1 MWPSRTMPKKSQTQ
15 DQSFKSKTDMT
26 VMTTPAEEIM
36 IPQNLELRN
45 YTVEEA
51 YFKIIKEC
59 RELLTVFDALRY
71 RTSVTIDHRLSGK
84 EANLQNEWIS
94 YFCDITLTR
103 NKFGYF
109 MIFFSYEEDAIKRF
123 GDKQFNKFLRI
134 LFRCTD
140 IYVTEINIE
149 QCIRIQEI
157 TDLQPFFINR
167 LLADPKDYVSV
178 ITEDKIPS

>member
-1 MWPSRTMPKKSQTQ
+1 MTKKSKIQ
-15 DQSFKSKTDMT
+15 DQLFKSKNDMT
-26 VMTTPAEEIM
+26 VMTTPTEEIM
-36 IPQNLELRN
+36 NPQNLELRN
-45 YTVEEA
+45 HIVEEA

-71 RTSVTIDHRLSGK
+71 RTSVAIDHRMSGK

-94 YFCDITLTR
+94 YFCDICLTR

-134 LFRCTD
+134 LFRCTE

-149 QCIRIQEI
+149 QCIRFQEI

-167 LLADPKDYVSV
+167 LLAEPKNYVSV
-178 ITEDKIPS
+178 IIEDKVPS